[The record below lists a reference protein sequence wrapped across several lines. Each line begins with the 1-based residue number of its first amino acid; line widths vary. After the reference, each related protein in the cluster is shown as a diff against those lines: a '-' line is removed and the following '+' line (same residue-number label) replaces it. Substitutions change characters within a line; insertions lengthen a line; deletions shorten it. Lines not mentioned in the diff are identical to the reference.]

1 MLQPDRHSP
10 VSFGLVVATPDGA
23 IAPEA
28 GKQGEN
34 AELVALRRPAIAQH
48 GWCNR
53 EDLPAQSSGE
63 VLVLMTSV
71 DHLGKRGEAHVRPLL
86 SCGRF
91 EVGIVLAHPCG
102 HPVAGEHKVQLA
114 VLPGGAVRDGR
125 VALRVVV
132 LGCHVHRDPV
142 AFLRDQVC
150 SGGVLIQEPLRIPY
164 LSEQVEPVQ
173 LVPCGHV
180 PQAVATQALNCLR
193 TIERRARVGGVL
205 VVFVVRRVGDEM
217 SALRRVRVVR
227 LQRLE
232 HGLDVSGLDPVIGVH
247 ERYVSSARGFFD

>member
-1 MLQPDRHSP
+1 M
-10 VSFGLVVATPDGA
+10 
-23 IAPEA
+23 
-28 GKQGEN
+28 
-34 AELVALRRPAIAQH
+34 
-48 GWCNR
+48 
-53 EDLPAQSSGE
+53 
-63 VLVLMTSV
+63 MTSV

-91 EVGIVLAHPCG
+91 KVGIVLAHPCG
-102 HPVAGEHKVQLA
+102 HPVAGEHEVQLA

-132 LGCHVHRDPV
+132 LGRHVRRDPV

-193 TIERRARVGGVL
+193 TVERRARVGGVL
-205 VVFVVRRVGDEM
+205 VVLVVRRVGDEM
-217 SALRRVRVVR
+217 SALRRVRAGR